1 MVCGSFFIVP
11 MPITDIVD
19 AVSAPYTVWRTLRG
33 IEPLCHN
40 GRATFVTGNAAVT
53 FTVMHE
59 GRKKI
64 LKCYTR
70 SNPYLREIYGSK
82 YYPKELC
89 VIAPTGSQM
98 WVDCLLYDYI
108 EGISLDEAIC
118 AARDC
123 HDIALLAKAFDTMA
137 CHILADSTS
146 HGDLKPDNII
156 VTPSMEMIPI
166 DYDSAF
172 TPSLAGKPA
181 TEVGTAGY
189 QHPARDTRF
198 FDKHLDDYSIA
209 IISTLLH
216 IAATDFSVVENF
228 RDTHENPL
236 QPRDII
242 AGKCPYLS
250 THTEAFARRGDAIR
264 YRIASMLTSAWPR
277 LFNLES
283 TLRFT
288 QAENLAA
295 STEEAYLD
303 EENGL
308 WGCRNDEG
316 WIIPPLYDS
325 GFDPAE
331 GYMIAMLGGYAHLI
345 SITEG
350 KVVHSFEKGIMARS
364 VSNGEVVIRDKDGNR
379 TSIAL
384 KSLLAD

>member
-123 HDIALLAKAFDTMA
+123 HDIALLARAFDTMA
-137 CHILADSTS
+137 CHILADSAS
-146 HGDLKPDNII
+146 HGDLKPENII

-216 IAATDFSVVENF
+216 IAATDFSIVERF

-250 THTEAFARRGDAIR
+250 THTEACARREMP
-264 YRIASMLTSAWPR
+264 YVIA
-277 LFNLES
+277 
-283 TLRFT
+283 LRT
-288 QAENLAA
+288 C
-295 STEEAYLD
+295 SHRP
-303 EENGL
+303 G
-308 WGCRNDEG
+308 R
-316 WIIPPLYDS
+316 DS
-325 GFDPAE
+325 
-331 GYMIAMLGGYAHLI
+331 
-345 SITEG
+345 S
-350 KVVHSFEKGIMARS
+350 
-364 VSNGEVVIRDKDGNR
+364 
-379 TSIAL
+379 TSIAHSVSRRQKTL
-384 KSLLAD
+384 RPQPKEPTLMRRMVFGVAATMRDGLFHHSTTAVLTLPRVI

>member
-1 MVCGSFFIVP
+1 
-11 MPITDIVD
+11 MPIIDIVD

-40 GRATFVTGNAAVT
+40 GRATFITGNAAVT

-82 YYPKELC
+82 YYPNELC
-89 VIAPTGSQM
+89 VISLTGSQM

-123 HDIALLAKAFDTMA
+123 HDIALLARAFDTMA
-137 CHILADSTS
+137 CHILAGSTS
-146 HGDLKPDNII
+146 HGDLKPENII
-156 VTPSMEMIPI
+156 VTPSLEMIPI

-216 IAATDFSVVENF
+216 IAATDFSIVERF

-236 QPRDII
+236 QPRDIV
-242 AGKCPYLS
+242 AGKCSYLS
-250 THTEAFARRGDAIR
+250 THTETFARRGDAIR

-277 LFNLES
+277 LFNLEH
-283 TLRFT
+283 TLRFS
-288 QAENLAA
+288 QAENLAT
-295 STEEAYLD
+295 STEGAYLD

-325 GFDPAE
+325 GLDPVE

-350 KVVHSFEKGIMARS
+350 RVVHSFEKGITARS

-379 TSIAL
+379 TSITL
-384 KSLLAD
+384 KSILAD